1 VSQGRCAYNRSH
13 RMHIDTPTLAWA
25 LLAIAAAV
33 AEILIPHFGVI
44 FISAGA
50 AAGALVALLGGGLA
64 WEMLSFAVVVAV
76 SLALLRPRLVGWL
89 GRAPGV
95 PSRTDALI
103 GKQGQVTEGIN
114 PTLGTGR
121 VNVAGEDWAARST
134 SVVAAGMP
142 VRVVGADG
150 IVLEV
155 LPL

>member
-1 VSQGRCAYNRSH
+1 MPLVWPVLAEASASIHYKLARLQ
-13 RMHIDTPTLAWA
+13 TLTEWWHWA
-25 LLAIAAAV
+25 
-33 AEILIPHFGVI
+33 
-44 FISAGA
+44 
-50 AAGALVALLGGGLA
+50 ALVAASLG
-64 WEMLSFAVVVAV
+64 
-76 SLALLRPRLVGWL
+76 LLRPRMLGWL

-95 PSRTDALI
+95 PSRTDTLI
-103 GKQGQVTEGIN
+103 GKQGQVTLDIN

-134 SVVAAGMP
+134 SVVAAGVD